1 MLITEVKK
9 KEAILPELKGRTL
22 LIACLGCHE
31 VSFPLKEMAALKSE
45 LKSAGADIIEEEVIF
60 DYMCRE
66 DFTQK
71 RLEMYKEKISMADC
85 ILMFSCGVGIQTFAG
100 LLQEKKVVS
109 GSDTYYLPGFPGVT
123 PLEYD
128 CEQCGEC
135 QMGLTFGICPVTT
148 CSKSLLNGPCG
159 GAKNGKCEVSKEM
172 DCGWQ
177 KIFDKMNAL
186 KENDKVLKERIKL
199 RDYKKQM

>member
-9 KEAILPELKGRTL
+9 KEALLSNLKGKVVL
-22 LIACLGCHE
+22 VACLGCHE
-31 VSFPLKEMAALKSE
+31 VSFPLKEMETLKAE
-45 LKSAGADIIEEEVIF
+45 LKSAGADICEEVVF

-71 RLEMYKEKISMADC
+71 RLESYKDKLARADS

-100 LLQEKKVVS
+100 LKPETKIVS

-123 PLEYD
+123 PLEFD

-135 QMGLTFGICPVTT
+135 QMGYTFGLCPITS

-159 GAKNGKCEVSKEM
+159 GAKNSKCEVSKEM
-172 DCGWQ
+172 ECGWQ
-177 KIFDKMNAL
+177 KIFDRMNEL
-186 KENDKVLKERIKL
+186 KENDKVLKGRIKV
-199 RDYKKQM
+199 RDYTKQQ

>member
-9 KEAILPELKGRTL
+9 KEEILPNLRGNVL

-31 VSFPLKEMAALKSE
+31 VSFPLKEMEALKSE
-45 LKSAGADIIEEEVIF
+45 LKASGADIYDEIVF

-71 RLEMYKEKISMADC
+71 RLQIYKDKTAKADS

-100 LLQEKKVVS
+100 LIPDKKIIS

-123 PLEYD
+123 PLEFD

-135 QMGLTFGICPVTT
+135 QMGFTFGICPITA

-159 GAKNGKCEVSKEM
+159 GAKNGKCEVSKEL

-177 KIFDKMNAL
+177 KIFDKMNIL
-186 KENDKVLKERIKL
+186 KENDAKLKERIQV
-199 RDYKKQM
+199 RDYQKQQ

>member
-9 KEAILPELKGRTL
+9 KEEILPNLRGNVL
-22 LIACLGCHE
+22 LIVCLGCHE
-31 VSFPLKEMAALKSE
+31 VSFPLKEMEALKSE
-45 LKSAGADIIEEEVIF
+45 LKASGADIYDEIVF

-71 RLEMYKEKISMADC
+71 RLQIYKDKTAKADS

-100 LLQEKKVVS
+100 LIPDKKIIS

-123 PLEYD
+123 PLEFD

-135 QMGLTFGICPVTT
+135 QMGFTFGICPITA

-159 GAKNGKCEVSKEM
+159 GAKNGKCEVSKEL

-177 KIFDKMNAL
+177 KIFDKMNIL
-186 KENDKVLKERIKL
+186 KENDAKLKERIQV
-199 RDYKKQM
+199 RDYQKQQ